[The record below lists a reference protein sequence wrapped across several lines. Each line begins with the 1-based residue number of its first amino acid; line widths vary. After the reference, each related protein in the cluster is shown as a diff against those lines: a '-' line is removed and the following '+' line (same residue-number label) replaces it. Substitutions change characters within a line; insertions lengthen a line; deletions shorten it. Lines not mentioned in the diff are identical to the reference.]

1 MLLQLALF
9 VANLNSENLAMEM
22 DINVNIKTLLKK
34 LRGLEGRGGGYI
46 RKQNKKERK
55 KKKARKVKK
64 IIFFKEEKRRR
75 RKQVEK

>member
-9 VANLNSENLAMEM
+9 VANLNSENLAMET
-22 DINVNIKTLLKK
+22 DINVNIKTFLKK

-55 KKKARKVKK
+55 KRKKPER
-64 IIFFKEEKRRR
+64 
-75 RKQVEK
+75 